1 MNSLWIILTAVGLL
15 MISGLP
21 AYFGS
26 RHSDAM
32 QRLTC
37 SILVF
42 GSLTGW
48 CGLIVSLLSS
58 EPAALSIPWH
68 LPWGSFS
75 IGLDALS
82 AVFLAPVFTIPALGA
97 VYGLESWRQSQ
108 HPENGQGL
116 GLFYGLLTGSMTMVV
131 IARDSV
137 LLLIFWEIM
146 ALAAFFLAT
155 TEHEKPDVCKSGWI
169 YLVATHTGTLCLLAL
184 FAMLRKISG
193 TFALST
199 VEAGLLTPDTATTL
213 FVLTVIGFGFKAG
226 ILPMHAGM
234 IGADADAPGH
244 VSAVLSG
251 VLLKMGV
258 YGIIRMLLLLPAS
271 ELWNG
276 EVLLAAGA
284 VTGILG
290 AAFAIDQSDIKRLL
304 AYSSVENIGVITLGI
319 GLAMTGRVLQRSDL
333 ILLGLGGALLHVWNH
348 SLFKSLL
355 FLNTEAVIRATQTR
369 NMNRMGGL
377 TKWMPCTAGLFLLG
391 AVAVC
396 GLPPLNGF
404 VSEWLLYLGFFQ
416 GSETG
421 NSVPFPVAG
430 GAVVLAL
437 IGALSLAC
445 FVRVFCA
452 VFSGQPRCSDP
463 VLPGDPPP
471 LMRYPLFLLAGGC
484 VVLGV
489 LPQLGLLPILN
500 ATAQWMTP
508 TMQDGRIDGV
518 LMPFQWISLS
528 MIALL
533 AVAGFVIALIWKNIR
548 RRPAADIGTWSCGY
562 AQPTPRMQYTATSFG
577 EMLVNRFSWALRPR
591 IRRPVIGSLF
601 PSKTEFSTN
610 HPDTVLR
617 LVLPL
622 FQFTG
627 RQLMKLRLLQQGR
640 TNIYLLYILVILL
653 CLLYWERS

>member
-1 MNSLWIILTAVGLL
+1 
-15 MISGLP
+15 
-21 AYFGS
+21 
-26 RHSDAM
+26 
-32 QRLTC
+32 
-37 SILVF
+37 
-42 GSLTGW
+42 
-48 CGLIVSLLSS
+48 
-58 EPAALSIPWH
+58 
-68 LPWGSFS
+68 
-75 IGLDALS
+75 
-82 AVFLAPVFTIPALGA
+82 
-97 VYGLESWRQSQ
+97 
-108 HPENGQGL
+108 
-116 GLFYGLLTGSMTMVV
+116 
-131 IARDSV
+131 
-137 LLLIFWEIM
+137 
-146 ALAAFFLAT
+146 
-155 TEHEKPDVCKSGWI
+155 
-169 YLVATHTGTLCLLAL
+169 
-184 FAMLRKISG
+184 
-193 TFALST
+193 
-199 VEAGLLTPDTATTL
+199 
-213 FVLTVIGFGFKAG
+213 
-226 ILPMHAGM
+226 
-234 IGADADAPGH
+234 
-244 VSAVLSG
+244 
-251 VLLKMGV
+251 
-258 YGIIRMLLLLPAS
+258 
-271 ELWNG
+271 
-276 EVLLAAGA
+276 
-284 VTGILG
+284 
-290 AAFAIDQSDIKRLL
+290 
-304 AYSSVENIGVITLGI
+304 
-319 GLAMTGRVLQRSDL
+319 
-333 ILLGLGGALLHVWNH
+333 
-348 SLFKSLL
+348 
-355 FLNTEAVIRATQTR
+355 
-369 NMNRMGGL
+369 
-377 TKWMPCTAGLFLLG
+377 
-391 AVAVC
+391 
-396 GLPPLNGF
+396 
-404 VSEWLLYLGFFQ
+404 
-416 GSETG
+416 
-421 NSVPFPVAG
+421 
-430 GAVVLAL
+430 VVLAL